1 MRLAIMPPPQD
12 WIDEEERRRTFW
24 IAFIC
29 DRNASSA
36 TLWSPS
42 MGEESVKTELPVADL
57 RAYWNSDS
65 SSKQPLERRQNL
77 SSYDLFT
84 DSYGDSFQL
93 QVKASILYSRCATYV
108 GRMNDF
114 VSVDEFVTPEFHK
127 LNLDIQHLMQTLP
140 PHLQD
145 LLQPCAVSG
154 TTDGKLVIAH
164 ILPQSAT
171 LVLNQPL
178 AELSPDAAARC
189 QAAITNILRILEL
202 LASAGAN
209 LVHSPPIFSYLVC
222 NVGRALIRRWKE
234 MRKDAP
240 AELLLT
246 SEGTI
251 GEPIHAA
258 EAALRKEIDLVFFAL
273 CQYGQRWPL
282 GMRQAQVMAR
292 LMGIEM
298 DPALY
303 THGLFFE
310 DDITEVHH

>member
-1 MRLAIMPPPQD
+1 
-12 WIDEEERRRTFW
+12 
-24 IAFIC
+24 
-29 DRNASSA
+29 
-36 TLWSPS
+36 
-42 MGEESVKTELPVADL
+42 
-57 RAYWNSDS
+57 
-65 SSKQPLERRQNL
+65 
-77 SSYDLFT
+77 
-84 DSYGDSFQL
+84 
-93 QVKASILYSRCATYV
+93 
-108 GRMNDF
+108 
-114 VSVDEFVTPEFHK
+114 
-127 LNLDIQHLMQTLP
+127 MQTLP
-140 PHLQD
+140 AHLQD

-171 LVLNQPL
+171 LLLNQPL

-189 QAAITNILRILEL
+189 QVAITNILRILEL

-222 NVGRALIRRWKE
+222 NVGRALIRKWKE

-273 CQYGQRWPL
+273 CRYGQRWPL
-282 GMRQAQVMAR
+282 GRESS
-292 LMGIEM
+292 LMSRC
-298 DPALY
+298 PS
-303 THGLFFE
+303 FC
-310 DDITEVHH
+310 